1 MQDSSGDPANPGNS
15 ANSANRLDRLPIS
28 GFHKTA
34 MVALAFAY
42 FFEFADINTFAITAP
57 KVRQQWGSGVDEIAY
72 VTSLSFVGMF
82 LGSVVAGWM
91 ADRLGRKRTLMLTT
105 TWFSAWSLATVFAW
119 DMLSMGLFRI
129 LTSAGLAA
137 MTVVAVVY
145 INEFFPR
152 AKRGKFQAYVMV
164 IGICGTPVTN
174 LVASLVVPLG
184 EQTWRLVYAWG
195 ALGALFLL
203 FLRKLVES
211 PQWLESRGRHDEAAT
226 VLQRLEAGAAD
237 EHGELPAAEAP
248 AATAAAEKPGLGIKG
263 LGIKGLGI
271 NGLGMLKDRKFLFP
285 TILLSVLW
293 ITQTIGFFGFSSW
306 APTLLAAEG
315 VSVKN
320 SIFFVALTTVGAPL
334 GSLLAAQVTDR
345 FERKWC
351 LVVFGLVIAVS
362 GLLYGLTFVPALI
375 VVFGFTVNLFERGY
389 TALAYAYSPELYDT
403 NGRSLGTS
411 ISYGVGR
418 LSNAVGPLII
428 AALYGG
434 YGYRTVFFFIAGTWI
449 VGALVLAL
457 FGPTTRNI
465 RMRSASL
472 ERASSAVDPLRG
484 GTS

>member
-1 MQDSSGDPANPGNS
+1 MQHSHTNSANPVNPSGS

-28 GFHKTA
+28 SFHKTT

-57 KVRQQWGSGVDEIAY
+57 KVREQWGSDVSHIAY

-82 LGSVVAGWM
+82 IGSVVAGGM
-91 ADRLGRKRTLMLTT
+91 ADRLGRKRTLTLTT
-105 TWFSAWSLATVFAW
+105 MWFSAWSLATVFAW
-119 DMLSMGLFRI
+119 DMLSMGLFRV
-129 LTSAGLAA
+129 LTSAGLSA

-152 AKRGKFQAYVMV
+152 AKRGKFQAYVIT

-174 LVASLVVPLG
+174 LIASLVVPLG
-184 EQTWRLVYAWG
+184 EQTWRLVYVWG
-195 ALGALFLL
+195 AIGVLFLL
-203 FLRKLVES
+203 FLRRLVES
-211 PQWLESRGRHDEAAT
+211 PRWLESRERHDEAAT
-226 VLQRLEAGAAD
+226 VLRGLEAKAAA
-237 EHGELPAAEAP
+237 EHGALPAAEP
-248 AATAAAEKPGLGIKG
+248 PVETTPTHKP
-263 LGIKGLGI
+263 
-271 NGLGMLKDRKFLFP
+271 GLGMLKNRKFLFP

-315 VSVKN
+315 VSVEN

-351 LVVFGLVIAVS
+351 LVVFGLVIAGS
-362 GLLYGLTFVPALI
+362 GLMYGLTFVPALV

-428 AALYGG
+428 AALYSG
-434 YGYRTVFFFIAGTWI
+434 YGYQTVFAFIAGTWI
-449 VGALVLAL
+449 VGVLVLAL
-457 FGPTTRNI
+457 FGPATRKV
-465 RMRSASL
+465 RMRSARGDAPPSP
-472 ERASSAVDPLRG
+472 AADPLAG